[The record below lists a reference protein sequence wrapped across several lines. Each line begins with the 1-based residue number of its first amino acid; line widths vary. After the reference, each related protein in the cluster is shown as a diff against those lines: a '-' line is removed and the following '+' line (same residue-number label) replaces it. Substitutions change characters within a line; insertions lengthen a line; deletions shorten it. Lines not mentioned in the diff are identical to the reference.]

1 MKFSKLSANFL
12 IERNLKD
19 EKYITVYDQYTP
31 DYTRQAVTGKF
42 YSKFELKVDEAD
54 PAILKKLEWVKD
66 FGPRQKREWPETM
79 NQWYGW
85 YLEPLVPVDKSNKM
99 LYYPQASSEL
109 TKVGL
114 QLLKEKTK
122 KKQ

>member
-31 DYTRQAVTGKF
+31 NYARQVVTGKF
-42 YSKFELKVDEAD
+42 YSKYELKGDEAD
-54 PAILKKLEWVKD
+54 QAILDKLQWVKD
-66 FGPRQKREWPETM
+66 FGPREKLDWPETS

-85 YLEPLVPVDKSNKM
+85 YLEPLVPLDKSNKK
-99 LYYPQASSEL
+99 LYFPQPCSEM
-109 TKVGL
+109 TKHGL